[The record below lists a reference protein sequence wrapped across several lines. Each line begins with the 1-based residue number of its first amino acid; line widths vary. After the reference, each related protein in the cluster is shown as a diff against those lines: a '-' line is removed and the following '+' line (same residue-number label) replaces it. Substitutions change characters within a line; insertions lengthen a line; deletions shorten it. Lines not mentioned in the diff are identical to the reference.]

1 MNQSPE
7 ISKSSDE
14 LMIEIFGR
22 DSEVANKYASEPAKQ
37 RVAKSYATFSQLMTL
52 AHNFNRKNG
61 HPITSGCNCESC
73 HQKRK
78 FA

>member
-1 MNQSPE
+1 MNQSLE

-14 LMIEIFGR
+14 LMIEIFGS
-22 DSEVANKYASEPAKQ
+22 DVEVINKHSSEPSKQ
-37 RVAKSYATFSQLMTL
+37 HVAKSYATFSQLMTL

-61 HPITSGCNCESC
+61 HQITSGCNCESC

-78 FA
+78 SA